1 MREREG
7 ERERGKNDINWV
19 FCNPKGQ
26 GLRGLTAT
34 TVRSEEFNDLYR
46 ETTGELEMVQGA
58 NNEDSYKQID
68 LTLGKE
74 KETITNQ
81 WRIGEGNQ

>member
-1 MREREG
+1 MG
-7 ERERGKNDINWV
+7 HINWV
-19 FCNPKGQ
+19 FCKNNKVARVGKGPCSNDS
-26 GLRGLTAT
+26 LS
-34 TVRSEEFNDLYR
+34 SEEFDDLYR

-81 WRIGEGNQ
+81 